1 MTKNEFMN
9 SILIEIGSYYN
20 ECENSILKEIEEKEV
35 IETARDFPRSYIN
48 SDENL

>member
-1 MTKNEFMN
+1 MTRNEFIN
-9 SILIEIGSYYN
+9 SIFEAIGSYYD
-20 ECENSILKEIEEKEV
+20 ECENSILREIEENEV